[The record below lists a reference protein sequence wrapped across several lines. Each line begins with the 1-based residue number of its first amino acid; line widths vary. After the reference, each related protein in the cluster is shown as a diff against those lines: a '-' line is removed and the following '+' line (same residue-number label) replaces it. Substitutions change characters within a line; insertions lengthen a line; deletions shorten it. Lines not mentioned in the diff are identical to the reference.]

1 MLFRKFEAVE
11 TAEGTKYL
19 LDGEEIRHVVGCSL
33 ELLSAERSRYLLT
46 LKVAVSNCTYRV
58 KDGTEEEDTSYH
70 QLRVKMEGFC
80 ADSVQLDDRDMLPG
94 LVGFGMKLHC
104 GGHGTVATLLTH
116 VTTDKETAKRYER
129 DENNDLLH

>member
-1 MLFRKFEAVE
+1 MLFRNFEAVE
-11 TAEGTKYL
+11 TAEGTRYL

-58 KDGTEEEDTSYH
+58 KRGTEEEDTSYH

-80 ADSVQLDDRDMLPG
+80 PDSVQLDDRDILVG
-94 LVGFGMKLHC
+94 LLGFGMKLHD
-104 GGHGTVATLLTH
+104 GDHGTVATLLMW
-116 VTTDKETAKRYER
+116 VTTDEETAKRYEG
-129 DENNDLLH
+129 DENNDLPY

>member
-11 TAEGTKYL
+11 TAEGTRYL

-58 KDGTEEEDTSYH
+58 KRGTEEEDTSYH
-70 QLRVKMEGFC
+70 QLRVKMEGLC
-80 ADSVQLDDRDMLPG
+80 PDSVQLDDRDILTG
-94 LVGFGMKLHC
+94 LVGFGMKLHD
-104 GGHGTVATLLTH
+104 GGHGTVATLLMW
-116 VTTDKETAKRYER
+116 VTTDEETAKRYEG
-129 DENNDLLH
+129 DENNDLPY

>member
-1 MLFRKFEAVE
+1 MFFHKFEAVE

-19 LDGEEIRHVVGCSL
+19 LDGEEIRHIVGCSL

-58 KDGTEEEDTSYH
+58 KPDTEEEDRSYH

-80 ADSVQLDDRDMLPG
+80 ADCVQLDDRDMLPG
-94 LVGFGMKLHC
+94 LVGFGMELHC

-116 VTTDKETAKRYER
+116 VTTDEETAKRYR
-129 DENNDLLH
+129 KDENDDLPY

>member
-11 TAEGTKYL
+11 TAEGTRYL
-19 LDGEEIRHVVGCSL
+19 LDGEEIRHVVGCAL

-58 KDGTEEEDTSYH
+58 KRGTEEEDTSYH

-80 ADSVQLDDRDMLPG
+80 PDSVQLDDRDILVG
-94 LVGFGMKLHC
+94 LLGFGMKLPRWRPWHR
-104 GGHGTVATLLTH
+104 GDAFDVGDHRRRNGQAI
-116 VTTDKETAKRYER
+116 
-129 DENNDLLH
+129 

>member
-11 TAEGTKYL
+11 TAEGTRYL

-58 KDGTEEEDTSYH
+58 KRGTEEEDTSYH

-80 ADSVQLDDRDMLPG
+80 PDSVQLDDRDILVG
-94 LVGFGMKLHC
+94 LLGFGMKLHD
-104 GGHGTVATLLTH
+104 GDHGTVATLLMW
-116 VTTDKETAKRYER
+116 VATDEETAKRYER

>member
-11 TAEGTKYL
+11 TAEGTRYL

-58 KDGTEEEDTSYH
+58 KRGTEEEDTSYH

-80 ADSVQLDDRDMLPG
+80 PDSVQLHDGD
-94 LVGFGMKLHC
+94 
-104 GGHGTVATLLTH
+104 HGTVATLLMW
-116 VTTDKETAKRYER
+116 VTTDEETAKRYER

>member
-11 TAEGTKYL
+11 TAEGTRYL

-58 KDGTEEEDTSYH
+58 KRGTEEEDTSYH

-80 ADSVQLDDRDMLPG
+80 PDSVQLDDRDILTG
-94 LVGFGMKLHC
+94 LVGFGMKLHD
-104 GGHGTVATLLTH
+104 GDNGTVATLLMW
-116 VTTDKETAKRYER
+116 VTTDEETAKRYEG
-129 DENNDLLH
+129 DENNDLPY